1 METLAPTIPVRTQ
14 SQDLDIIVLG
24 RAGMDLY
31 PAPTGTKT
39 KDADQFQSDLGGS
52 AGNIA
57 VALSQHGLSTGLI
70 APVSEDPVGD
80 FVRRKLREYGITHLT
95 PAPVKGSSRTSL
107 AIAENRA
114 DDCQVVIYR
123 NDAADFQL
131 NKRTLNLEQLGRAR
145 ALIVTGTALAQPP
158 SRETTLTAMARAAMT
173 IIDLDYR
180 AYSWRD
186 QADTQ
191 DVYLAACEWADI
203 IVGNDEEFDILA
215 PGRGL
220 DWARQA
226 ATRGKTV
233 IYKMGAKGSIAMTPE
248 TEFET
253 GIFPVKALKPFG
265 AGDAFMGGLIACLSK
280 ALPLDDAIKFG
291 SACAAIVVSSLG
303 CASAMPT
310 TPQTQAFIAAHQKA

>member
-1 METLAPTIPVRTQ
+1 METIAPTIPVRSP

-31 PAPTGTKT
+31 PVPTGTKT
-39 KDADQFQSDLGGS
+39 KDADHFQSDLGGS

-57 VALSQHGLSTGLI
+57 VALSRHGLSTGLI
-70 APVSEDPVGD
+70 APVSDDPVGD
-80 FVRRKLREYGITHLT
+80 FVRRKLTQYGITHLT
-95 PAPVKGSSRTSL
+95 PTPIKGSSRTSL

-114 DDCQVVIYR
+114 DDCDVVIYR
-123 NDAADFQL
+123 NDAADFQIDEH
-131 NKRTLNLEQLGRAR
+131 NLDMAQLDRAR
-145 ALIVTGTALAQPP
+145 ALIVTGTALAQSP
-158 SRETTLTAMARAAMT
+158 SRETTMAAMT
-173 IIDLDYR
+173 RAVTTVIDLDYR

-186 QADTQ
+186 DADTQ
-191 DVYLAACEWADI
+191 ATYLAACEQAEI
-203 IVGNDEEFDILA
+203 IVGNDEEFDMLA

-226 ATRGKTV
+226 ATRGKTI
-233 IYKMGAKGSIAMTPE
+233 IYKMGSRGSIAMTPE

-253 GIFPVKALKPFG
+253 GIFDVNVLKPFG
-265 AGDAFMGGLIACLSK
+265 AGDAFMGGMIACLAK
-280 ALPLDDAIKFG
+280 AMPLHVAIEFG

-310 TPQTQAFIAAHQKA
+310 TQQTQEFIAAHQKA